1 MRTDD
6 TSATASTGPAAG
18 ATALLHVLVEFRYVV
33 YLGGLAAIAA
43 PTLLEYADVSVPL
56 SARRLVVGIVLAVMA
71 VTYLGERR
79 FVHGGGGRSDA
90 GDHDDG
96 ARTDSD
102 RRDDGERS
110 GERGANQFGDSFDW
124 RTRLA
129 LVGAIAGIALG
140 VYVAVA
146 VDLLYGVVFVVGA
159 YLFAQLAVQ
168 SRGEN
173 GG

>member
-6 TSATASTGPAAG
+6 TPATASTGPAAG
-18 ATALLHVLVEFRYVV
+18 ATALLRVLVEYRLVV

-43 PTLLEYADVSVPL
+43 PTLLAYADVTVAL
-56 SARRLVVGIVLAVMA
+56 STRRLVVGIALGTMVL
-71 VTYLGERR
+71 TYLGERR
-79 FVHGGGGRSDA
+79 YVHGDHGTGSG
-90 GDHDDG
+90 HDDG
-96 ARTDSD
+96 SRGT
-102 RRDDGERS
+102 RDANHGDGVTRERS
-110 GERGANQFGDSFDW
+110 DGPDAESFDW

-146 VDLLYGVVFVVGA
+146 VDLLYGVVFVAGA

-168 SRGEN
+168 SRGE
-173 GG
+173 GRG

>member
-18 ATALLHVLVEFRYVV
+18 ATALLRVLVDYRFVV
-33 YLGGLAAIAA
+33 YLGGLAAIVA
-43 PTLLEYADVSVPL
+43 PTLLEYADVSVAL
-56 SARRLVVGIVLAVMA
+56 STRRLVVGIALAAMV

-79 FVHGGGGRSDA
+79 FVHGDQ
-90 GDHDDG
+90 GD
-96 ARTDSD
+96 D
-102 RRDDGERS
+102 RERPQGVS
-110 GERGANQFGDSFDW
+110 FGW

-140 VYVAVA
+140 VYVALA

-159 YLFAQLAVQ
+159 YLFAQLAVR
-168 SRGEN
+168 SWGERD
-173 GG
+173 G